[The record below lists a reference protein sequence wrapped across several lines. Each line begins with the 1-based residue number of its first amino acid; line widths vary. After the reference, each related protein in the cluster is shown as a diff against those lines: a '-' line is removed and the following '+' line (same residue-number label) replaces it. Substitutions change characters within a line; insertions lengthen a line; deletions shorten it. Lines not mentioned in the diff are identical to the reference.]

1 MLGVVI
7 KSCFAGADRGVREIG
22 LEPPPQSAGAR
33 VKRDDHGGQ
42 NAAQELPSQDHCSSI
57 SDEMSMNRLTK
68 PSAQMPPGNLASYD
82 RDSGDA
88 VPSLMRLPLYHAICP
103 GNGLTGQ
110 PVPLN
115 KRAKSPAAA
124 LIRRRIRHSV
134 GFLTFRH
141 HDHGVRR

>member
-1 MLGVVI
+1 VLGVVI

-88 VPSLMRLPLYHAICP
+88 VPSLMRSPLYHAICP
-103 GNGLTGQ
+103 GNGLTGHVANC
-110 PVPLN
+110 PVTFAFEGPLGVMSGN
-115 KRAKSPAAA
+115 A
-124 LIRRRIRHSV
+124 LIEQKISA
-134 GFLTFRH
+134 
-141 HDHGVRR
+141 